1 MPHFSASQVKN
12 YSRCPRRWHLDKFSN
27 YPTPPVGAG
36 AVLGKKVHAEIERYL
51 QGETLEL
58 STITAPARDF
68 LDWLRGRPA
77 LVIEQYFKR
86 DGVIGYIDA
95 YTKGIVIDHKTS
107 SDPDLRALTPD
118 QLAND
123 LQMTIYANHCLSQD
137 PSLEQI
143 TLAHAYYHTKRP
155 AFKVVKIKVSREQ
168 IERQYKAA
176 IDFIRKEMAPL
187 ATTSIDSFTVPARL
201 SSCNA
206 FGGCPFLSLCQAK
219 TPTKGKNQMSNL
231 SDLIAARKTTADVLP
246 PEAPNRATPPIPDT
260 EPPALPAAIDMQAA
274 IAAVLAARP
283 TNSNALGDIAKAAA
297 GCARWTKNRTKDL
310 TIASRG
316 AIRVDGD
323 AVIYQDTP
331 AQASATPTNG
341 LTLMLNCARIKGY
354 PNAVTFADLV
364 APIIEQYPVD
374 PQTLDYGK
382 GIADVV
388 SATTPPA
395 AGVVMVDTNNPYW
408 GRASQK
414 WIATASVVIRGV

>member
-1 MPHFSASQVKN
+1 MPHYSASQIKTA
-12 YSRCPRRWHLDKFSN
+12 SRCLVWWHLDKWSA
-27 YPTPPVGAG
+27 YPTPPAGAG
-36 AVLGKKVHAEIERYL
+36 AILGGKIHSEIEKYL
-51 QGETLEL
+51 KGETTEL
-58 STITAPARDF
+58 GTITAPARDF
-68 LDWLRGRPA
+68 LDWLKARPA
-77 LVIEQYFKR
+77 LVIEQHFKR

-118 QLAND
+118 QLAHD
-123 LQMTIYANHCLSQD
+123 LQMTIYANHCLSED
-137 PSLEQI
+137 PSLDKI
-143 TLAHAYYHTKRP
+143 TLAHAYYNTKRP
-155 AFKVVKIKVSREQ
+155 AFKVVKVKVSREQ

-176 IDFIRKEMAPL
+176 IEFVRDEMAPY
-187 ATTSIDSFTVPARL
+187 ATDSIDSFTLTPRR

-206 FGGCPFLSLCQAK
+206 FGGCPFLSICQVK
-219 TPTKGKNQMSNL
+219 TPKKGNNQVSNL

-260 EPPALPAAIDMQAA
+260 EPPALPAEIDMQAA

-283 TNSNALGDIAKAAA
+283 ANVTDLGNVAKTAA

-310 TIASRG
+310 TLASRG
-316 AIRVDGD
+316 AIKTDG
-323 AVIYQDTP
+323 ASVIYQDTP
-331 AQASATPTNG
+331 AQVVAPQTNG

-354 PNAVTFADLV
+354 PNAVTFADLL
-364 APIIEQYPVD
+364 APIVEQYPCD
-374 PQTLDYGK
+374 PQTVDYGK

-395 AGVVMVDTNNPYW
+395 AGVVLVDTNNPYW

-414 WIATASVVIRGV
+414 WIAAASVVIRGV